1 MSDWPQINGKP
12 AARIRSGG
20 EEKIGLPSFSN
31 VVVGPISVERF
42 VEDTPEAIDEGLR
55 QARDHAER
63 LIAEEREKLAAQLAE
78 LGIDMNAG
86 EKGKKK

>member
-1 MSDWPQINGKP
+1 MDWPEINGKP
-12 AARIRSGG
+12 AARIRAGG

-63 LIAEEREKLAAQLAE
+63 LIAEEREKLALQLKE
-78 LGIDMNAG
+78 MGIDLSQTG
-86 EKGKKK
+86 KEKKK